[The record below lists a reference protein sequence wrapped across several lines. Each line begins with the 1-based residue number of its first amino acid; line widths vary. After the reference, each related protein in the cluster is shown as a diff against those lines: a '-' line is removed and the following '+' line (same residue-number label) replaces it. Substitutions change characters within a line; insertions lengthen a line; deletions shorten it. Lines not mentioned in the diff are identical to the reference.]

1 MNVLKFG
8 KTIYGAKLT
17 AAERKALQIEI
28 RKEAAEHDR
37 KFAREVEA
45 TFLWIIRQK
54 LGYGEKGLKT
64 IHDEYFTRIKA
75 LIDHYEL
82 EEEDDIWL
90 CTRLLKAEG
99 IDIEQWEKEDEA
111 KENERNEV

>member
-8 KTIYGAKLT
+8 KNVIGAKLT
-17 AAERKALQIEI
+17 AAEKKALDIEI
-28 RKEAAEHDR
+28 RKAAAVHDE

-45 TFLWIIRQK
+45 TLLWIIRQK

-75 LIDHYEL
+75 LIERYEL

-90 CTRLLKAEG
+90 CTKMLKAEG
-99 IDIEQWEKEDEA
+99 IDIEAWYKEDEL
-111 KENERNEV
+111 KQ